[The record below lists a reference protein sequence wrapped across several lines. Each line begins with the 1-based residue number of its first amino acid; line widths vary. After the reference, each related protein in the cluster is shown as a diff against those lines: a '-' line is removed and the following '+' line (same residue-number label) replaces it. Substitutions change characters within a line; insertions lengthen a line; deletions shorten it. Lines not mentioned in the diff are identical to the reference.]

1 MLPSQVNEI
10 KSLVIHDGIPR
21 CATTAG
27 HPPLSV
33 PGLRGALQC
42 FRFESARSIAGHCES
57 SPKQFSSLGILGGN
71 KTAHARFRPRIP
83 DEDFS
88 FGDSRR
94 AGNRIRLGLV
104 NGDYTPHRFAGLGI

>member
-71 KTAHARFRPRIP
+71 KTAHARFRPRI
-83 DEDFS
+83 DRKS
-88 FGDSRR
+88 T
-94 AGNRIRLGLV
+94 RLNSSHEWISYAVFCLKK
-104 NGDYTPHRFAGLGI
+104 